1 MKNWIFFTGAPGS
14 RWSGV
19 SQTIRDNWE
28 NVDNTDLTPNKKYTH
43 HKYTGHVGNYYGPEM
58 LNGGWLDEKFGTREQ
73 WEDEIAYS
81 YQGPKDD
88 WKLILSHHFAYHLED
103 IKNTFPDSKIV
114 MCYRPDMECYD
125 WWHEAGGWDISYP
138 NYRWYK
144 DNTKMWEE
152 ICTQNRAII
161 EFVYKH
167 NLNLHKPGREWF
179 RNTWGVDRDFVFE
192 KDVWV
197 AVC

>member
-43 HKYTGHVGNYYGPEM
+43 HKYSGHIGNYYGPEM
-58 LNGGWLDEKFGTREQ
+58 LNGGWLDEELGTKEQ
-73 WEDEIAYS
+73 WEDEIATS
-81 YQGPKDD
+81 YLGPKDH
-88 WKLILSHHFAYHLED
+88 WKLILSHNFAYYLEE

-114 MCYRPDMECYD
+114 MCWRPDSVCYD
-125 WWHEAGGWDISYP
+125 WWHEAGGWDISWP

-152 ICTQNRAII
+152 ICCQNRAIL

-167 NLNLHKPGREWF
+167 KLPFRKPGREWF
-179 RNTWGVDRDFVFE
+179 RNTWGIDRDFIFE
-192 KDVWV
+192 KDVWI
-197 AVC
+197 AEC